1 MSKVLPKRKIME
13 AKSSLIPVE
22 VYLPSTV
29 FRGKLLLRHK
39 RLSDSLNFKMS
50 DGVIR
55 LDDVEIQTFQGRSSP
70 VKSKN
75 ALIYKR
81 QVMFVVDL
89 SSSPEKTREHEELS
103 LVNKA
108 RHRVIMEVGLFWIQG
123 DVHLVPSLE
132 LESFAE
138 GKNSFIPLTTATFV
152 DFPDSEPRT
161 FMINQKKVNCLM
173 PLTEAL
179 PISAYPALARQK

>member
-1 MSKVLPKRKIME
+1 ME

-29 FRGKLLLRHK
+29 FRGKLFLRHK

-50 DGVIR
+50 EGVIR
-55 LDDVEIQTFQGRSSP
+55 LDDVEIQTFQGRSST

-89 SSSPEKTREHEELS
+89 SSGTETKREREELS
-103 LVNKA
+103 LVNKQ
-108 RHRVIMEVGLFWIQG
+108 RRRVLIEIGLFWLQG
-123 DVHLVPSLE
+123 DVHLVPGLE
-132 LESFAE
+132 LDSFAE
-138 GKNSFIPLTTATFV
+138 GNSSFIPLTTAKFV

-161 FMINQKKVNCLM
+161 FMINRDKLNCMM

-179 PISAYPALARQK
+179 PVVTYPALAKHR